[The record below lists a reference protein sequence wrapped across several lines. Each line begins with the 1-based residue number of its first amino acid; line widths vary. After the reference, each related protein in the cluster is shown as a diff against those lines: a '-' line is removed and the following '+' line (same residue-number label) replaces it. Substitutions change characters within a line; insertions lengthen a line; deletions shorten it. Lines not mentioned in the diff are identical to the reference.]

1 MNLAYAELYLMFD
14 GIFSNYGSAQCILDG
29 DNEVLELFDTTTRDV
44 VPVADIQTFR
54 HSEYLPSGRVQS
66 VRIQVNGPSS

>member
-54 HSEYLPSGRVQS
+54 IPAVWKGSKVSEFKSMVQA
-66 VRIQVNGPSS
+66 PEL